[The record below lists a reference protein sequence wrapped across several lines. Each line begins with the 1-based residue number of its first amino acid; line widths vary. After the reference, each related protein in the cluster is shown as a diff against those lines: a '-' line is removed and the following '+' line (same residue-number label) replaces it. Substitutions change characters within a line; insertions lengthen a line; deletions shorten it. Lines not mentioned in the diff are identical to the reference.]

1 MHKKLFSNSVFA
13 GVLFIS
19 VSLTQASDWPQYG
32 GQEGGGRY
40 SPLEQINRDNVSELE
55 VAWTYRTGAQEL
67 NPALIK
73 LSGYQATPILLPPE
87 AGGHL
92 ITCTP
97 FNRVIALDPVTGEE
111 SWVYDPKIDMT
122 PYAGRFN
129 CRGVTQ
135 WRDSELEPT
144 EACAFRIVLATND
157 RRMMAMDARTGE
169 LCKDFGDNGE
179 IDLTPLILEL
189 KPQNQIKGMQL
200 MSPVAIVNDV
210 IIIGGTANKFKDVS
224 SMNGALRAFDVRT
237 GEHLW
242 TFDTLIRGDDPEAS
256 PMDVGGA
263 NVWTTMSWDSERDLL
278 FAPTA
283 SPSPNFYGVLRPGD
297 NLYSNSILA
306 IKAST
311 GELQWHFQAVHHDV
325 WDWDIPTH
333 PLLVDITRDG
343 KKIPVVVVL
352 TKTGV
357 VFTLH
362 RDTGEPFWDIEE
374 RPVPTDGIPGDQ
386 LSPTQPFPIKPPPL
400 QRHTLTPDDA
410 WGFTMIDRNWCRDQI
425 ASMRHGGYYEP
436 PSTQGTVMYPMVGG
450 GMNWGGGAFDPDR
463 NLLVTPIAQI
473 PYFVRLVP
481 NAEIVPSDDKMA
493 GMPMGPPDYIKGAD
507 YGLHQGPLLSPQMS
521 PCTKPP
527 WYKLVA
533 VDMEQGEI
541 VWETPLGVI
550 DKLVPGGAMPL
561 PLEFGTPGSG
571 GGIATGGGLVFIGAT
586 YDERFRAFDID
597 TGEKVWEYSTPFSA
611 NATPMT
617 YEVDGRQYVV
627 VSAGGH
633 SWSPLPQGDYVMA
646 FALPAD

>member
-1 MHKKLFSNSVFA
+1 
-13 GVLFIS
+13 
-19 VSLTQASDWPQYG
+19 
-32 GQEGGGRY
+32 
-40 SPLEQINRDNVSELE
+40 
-55 VAWTYRTGAQEL
+55 
-67 NPALIK
+67 
-73 LSGYQATPILLPPE
+73 
-87 AGGHL
+87 
-92 ITCTP
+92 
-97 FNRVIALDPVTGEE
+97 
-111 SWVYDPKIDMT
+111 
-122 PYAGRFN
+122 
-129 CRGVTQ
+129 
-135 WRDSELEPT
+135 
-144 EACAFRIVLATND
+144 
-157 RRMMAMDARTGE
+157 
-169 LCKDFGDNGE
+169 
-179 IDLTPLILEL
+179 
-189 KPQNQIKGMQL
+189 
-200 MSPVAIVNDV
+200 
-210 IIIGGTANKFKDVS
+210 
-224 SMNGALRAFDVRT
+224 
-237 GEHLW
+237 
-242 TFDTLIRGDDPEAS
+242 
-256 PMDVGGA
+256 
-263 NVWTTMSWDSERDLL
+263 
-278 FAPTA
+278 
-283 SPSPNFYGVLRPGD
+283 
-297 NLYSNSILA
+297 
-306 IKAST
+306 
-311 GELQWHFQAVHHDV
+311 
-325 WDWDIPTH
+325 
-333 PLLVDITRDG
+333 
-343 KKIPVVVVL
+343 VVL

-386 LSPTQPFPIKPPPL
+386 LSPTQPFPVKPPPL

-410 WGFTMIDRNWCRDQI
+410 WGFTMFDRNWCRDQI

-436 PSTQGTVMYPMVGG
+436 PTTQGTVMYPMVGG

-481 NAEIVPSDDKMA
+481 NDEIVPSDDKMA

-597 TGEKVWEYSTPFSA
+597 TGEKVWEYNTPFSA